1 MLISFF
7 PNKEKTVTQ
16 LTAMSDYKVYDI
28 LLLYLVLSQIESRHK
43 LARFLEGTVV
53 TANIPEK
60 MKLTLYQISFFW
72 QNYELSS
79 SYYIVLE
86 ILMSL
91 TIT

>member
-60 MKLTLYQISFFW
+60 NETYSISIRFLLAGIRTFVFTL
-72 QNYELSS
+72 
-79 SYYIVLE
+79 VE

-91 TIT
+91 TNI